1 MFYDYLMHCV
11 AINYVSFLPMR
22 YYYKWCLKSIC
33 LRVHRF
39 YRPFS
44 TRRWLLLRP
53 GGGRWFCFGLNRSW
67 PRESSPLYFST
78 GRLHL
83 HPDINYEYCPY
94 MGIPKVRW
102 ASFYKIPRLCVVLCS
117 LWIIM
122 EAGLKF
128 SKNIL
133 WKHFH
138 WFNYSL

>member
-44 TRRWLLLRP
+44 TRRLAILRP

-67 PRESSPLYFST
+67 PRESSPLYTSPPVVYIYIPILIT
-78 GRLHL
+78 NIARTWGYQRYDGRVFTKYHVYVLFCAVCEWRRVW
-83 HPDINYEYCPY
+83 NFQ
-94 MGIPKVRW
+94 KT
-102 ASFYKIPRLCVVLCS
+102 SFEKISIDSIS
-117 LWIIM
+117 L
-122 EAGLKF
+122 
-128 SKNIL
+128 
-133 WKHFH
+133 
-138 WFNYSL
+138 